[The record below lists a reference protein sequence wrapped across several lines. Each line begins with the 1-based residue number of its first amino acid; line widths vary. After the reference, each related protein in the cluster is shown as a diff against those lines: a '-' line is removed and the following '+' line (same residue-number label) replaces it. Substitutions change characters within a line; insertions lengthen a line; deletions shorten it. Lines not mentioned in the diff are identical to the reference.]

1 MLTNEEAFYHKLL
14 LKAGVTEE
22 LDPVV
27 DRLLAEEEPLSDVAL
42 RLAYCHGDPNEQLS
56 ALNEYLAGVPFESI
70 DTNAVFEKLR
80 EYFRKEYEAAPD
92 NLKRLSDLMYRI
104 SERTG
109 HELEEPWYQL
119 WMIGEYYV
127 CVEDRSINIDDFR
140 ERLIAFL
147 YRGENVYP
155 WKADQGQ
162 AKHEKKPRLLSRIRE
177 ILFGRNGK

>member
-14 LKAGVTEE
+14 LEAGVTEE

-27 DRLLAEEEPLSDVAL
+27 DRLLAEEEPLSDVGL

-56 ALNEYLAGVPFESI
+56 ALNEYLYGVSFESM
-70 DTNAVFEKLR
+70 DTNAVLEKLKAF
-80 EYFRKEYEAAPD
+80 FRKTYEADPD
-92 NLKRLSDLMYRI
+92 DLKRLSDLMYRI
-104 SERTG
+104 SLRTG
-109 HELEEPWYQL
+109 HEHEGSWFQL
-119 WMIGEYYV
+119 WMIGIYYG
-127 CVEDRSINIDDFR
+127 CVEDRSMHIDDFR

-162 AKHEKKPRLLSRIRE
+162 VNHDKKSRLLSRIRE
-177 ILFGRNGK
+177 ILFGRK